1 MSSSSVANVVPYEIP
16 TCGCNKPMKLFISNS
31 NDNPKRRFWKCSR
44 LRVPNCDLFT
54 WDDEI
59 EGHPPYV
66 RSTASE
72 PRNRLRNSN
81 DKATSSG
88 QISCECN
95 CQELVKD
102 ITAMITV
109 VEGKKMEKTKMKLYS
124 ERKISKFYKTLL
136 FVSWIMF
143 VACFKFFA

>member
-1 MSSSSVANVVPYEIP
+1 MFEIP
-16 TCGCNKPMKLFISNS
+16 KSLI
-31 NDNPKRRFWKCSR
+31 PKFPNCICWKCSR

-66 RSTASE
+66 RPSASE

-81 DKATSSG
+81 DKATPSG

-95 CQELVKD
+95 CHELD
-102 ITAMITV
+102 LGRR
-109 VEGKKMEKTKMKLYS
+109 EEKRFRSVRREEK
-124 ERKISKFYKTLL
+124 ERNLGI
-136 FVSWIMF
+136 
-143 VACFKFFA
+143 

>member
-16 TCGCNKPMKLFISNS
+16 TCGCNNPMKFFISNS
-31 NDNPKRRFWKCSR
+31 NDNPKRRYWKCSR
-44 LRVPNCDLFT
+44 LRVPSCDLFK

-66 RSTASE
+66 RPTASQH
-72 PRNRLRNSN
+72 RNRLKISN

-88 QISCECN
+88 QISCQCN

-102 ITAMITV
+102 ITAIITA
-109 VEGKKMEKTKMKLYS
+109 VEGKKMEKMKMKLSS
-124 ERKISKFYKTLL
+124 ERKNSKFYKTLL
-136 FVSWIMF
+136 LVSWIMF
-143 VACFKFFA
+143 FACFKLFG